1 MYNSD
6 ILGPVRA
13 SERILILDVLRGF
26 ALFGILL
33 VNFDYFVHPFQT
45 ILFPLPENVMGVEKA
60 IAWFI
65 KFAAEGKFYT
75 IFSILFAYGFTIIMS
90 RAESRSDKFLSI
102 ISRRYLFLFFL
113 GLFHAFLI
121 WVGDILALYGLL
133 GFILIL
139 FRNAKPKTILI
150 WIIIILIVP
159 LLLTLFGALA
169 IELGKSFPEAREQIE
184 KSFLTQAE
192 MYKKDIDRAY
202 SVYPDGNFWEITYQR
217 IYDMK
222 FMAGSLIFIGPN
234 VFAMFLIGLYLG
246 KKKFFHDLENNIG
259 TLKKILIWGLI
270 IGLIGNFVYATLI
283 LDIQRFIPTL
293 NLFVAS
299 FFQMIGVPAL
309 SFFYISIISFM
320 VIKQKSFIKYLAAPG
335 RMALTTYITQSII
348 FTFIVYGYGLGMFG
362 KINKIEGLILT
373 IVVYIIQV
381 IISNFW
387 FRKFE
392 FGPMEWIWRKFTYFR

>member
-65 KFAAEGKFYT
+65 KFTAEGKFYT

-90 RAESRSDKFLSI
+90 RAESRSDKFLLI
-102 ISRRYLFLFFL
+102 ISRRYLFLFLL

-121 WVGDILALYGLL
+121 WVGDILAMYGLL

-139 FRNAKPKTILI
+139 FRNAKPRTILI

-159 LLLTLFGALA
+159 
-169 IELGKSFPEAREQIE
+169 
-184 KSFLTQAE
+184 
-192 MYKKDIDRAY
+192 
-202 SVYPDGNFWEITYQR
+202 
-217 IYDMK
+217 
-222 FMAGSLIFIGPN
+222 
-234 VFAMFLIGLYLG
+234 
-246 KKKFFHDLENNIG
+246 ENNIG

-270 IGLIGNFVYATLI
+270 IGLVGNFVYATLI

-320 VIKQKSFIKYLAAPG
+320 VIKQKSSIKYLAAPG
-335 RMALTTYITQSII
+335 RMALTTYMTQSII
-348 FTFIVYGYGLGMFG
+348 FTFIVYGYGLV
-362 KINKIEGLILT
+362 K
-373 IVVYIIQV
+373 
-381 IISNFW
+381 
-387 FRKFE
+387 
-392 FGPMEWIWRKFTYFR
+392 